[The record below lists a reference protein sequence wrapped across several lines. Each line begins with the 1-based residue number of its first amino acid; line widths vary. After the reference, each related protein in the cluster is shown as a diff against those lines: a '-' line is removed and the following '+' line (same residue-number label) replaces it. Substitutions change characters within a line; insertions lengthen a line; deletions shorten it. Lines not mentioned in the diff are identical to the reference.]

1 MGDLFDDLAARAL
14 GTAASLAPAVTP
26 RFAPAVEEPELDD
39 RTPLGVTTQET
50 AAARPRAAPDGE
62 TGVRRAEELPRDRPP
77 SMAPLAPADLDPR
90 PRNVVAP
97 TAVPAA
103 GTPFDPGPPSDPRPR
118 PRVEPGM
125 APAPEPEPE
134 PLDVPEVAAAVGPAD
149 RAAHPDSEVS
159 WTDAHDPAATD
170 PQVTPIETR
179 PPAPP
184 SPVDDR
190 GAPTPGREAPAAPAP
205 HVTVSIGYV
214 EVRAP
219 ARPAAP
225 PPPRPA
231 PRPQPRLSLQEYL
244 RRESRR

>member
-1 MGDLFDDLAARAL
+1 MGDLFDALAARAL

-39 RTPLGVTTQET
+39 GPSFGVATGEA

-90 PRNVVAP
+90 PRDTPDVPAP
-97 TAVPAA
+97 PALVPAA
-103 GTPFDPGPPSDPRPR
+103 SQPSASGSRA
-118 PRVEPGM
+118 RVEPGM
-125 APAPEPEPE
+125 PLAPDLEPR
-134 PLDVPEVAAAVGPAD
+134 DVPEMAAAVRSAA
-149 RAAHPDSEVS
+149 RAAHPDSEVP

-170 PQVTPIETR
+170 PQVAPIGTR
-179 PPAPP
+179 TQAPP

-190 GAPTPGREAPAAPAP
+190 GAPTPGHEAPAAPAP